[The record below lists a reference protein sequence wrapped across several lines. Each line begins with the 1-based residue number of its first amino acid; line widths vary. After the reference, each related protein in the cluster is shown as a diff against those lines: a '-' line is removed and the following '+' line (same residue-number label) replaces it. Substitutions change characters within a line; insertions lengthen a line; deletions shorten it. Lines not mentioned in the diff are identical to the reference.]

1 MILNINKS
9 NSAIND
15 KVIKLPTK
23 EKYVIPNINGPSD
36 NTIAMYRIFFALIA
50 VLMLPFIQ

>member
-1 MILNINKS
+1 MNCNRS

-15 KVIKLPTK
+15 RVIRPPTK
-23 EKYVIPNINGPSD
+23 GKYVMPNINGPSD